1 MEYQPTPED
10 IDFSKYGLILKRRW
24 LPASAVFILVILA
37 AFMITLLEKPT
48 YEAQGKLLFK
58 KRDISSTLLS
68 DVPEKAGQLESLSQQ
83 NTPVDTEAEVLRSS
97 PIIEQTILALNLKD
111 KAGKPTE
118 PDDISKNLTIKGIKG
133 TDILLISYKS
143 RNPQEASAIVNK
155 LIEAYIERNIFINRS
170 ETTAAREFITNQLP
184 KTETALRQAENELR
198 LFDEKNKII
207 NLPDEAKSAVQS
219 LALLNQKI
227 IEIQSN
233 LANTTSQANELRTKI
248 GLTSSEAM
256 KLNSLNQS
264 EAVQAVLKELQL
276 VESNLVNQRIRF
288 TENHPE
294 IVKLKQQRAAITG
307 LLQERIAQVLGDS
320 QPSSLSNLQI
330 GKSAQDLVDNFIT
343 SEVTKLGL
351 ESQLQALLQAQIDY
365 IKRSNLLP
373 KLEQQRRD
381 LERQLATAKS
391 KYEILVKRLQEVEI
405 AENQNIGNARVVAS
419 ASPPIQPVGSK
430 KRLILIGGVIVGGL
444 LYIVVAFVLDI
455 IDPSIKTAK
464 EAQKYFNYP
473 WLGMIPLLRK
483 KSKLLG
489 QKNVKTAIA
498 DLPVRDMPYSLE
510 SETYRILQSNLK
522 LLKSHQP
529 IKKIVITSSVSK
541 EGKSAVSANLALALA
556 QTGRRVLLVDAD
568 FHHPMQHCIWKL
580 TNALGLSDVITD
592 QEKLKDAVI
601 QVADNLSV
609 LPAGFTPHNSLFL
622 IDSPQM
628 NTLLNDFDRNYDFII
643 FDTPPLVLLP
653 DVLTLGKMA
662 DGILLVVRPGII
674 DVASAT
680 TAKIQLNQSDLK
692 VLGLVM
698 NGIIIGQE
706 PDNYLRHLK
715 NYHAATPRN
724 RLATSRNSKEIEK
737 TYKVSIVAN
746 SQSRRTRQWSG
757 NSGLSCK
764 LLIYML
770 WS

>member
-10 IDFSKYGLILKRRW
+10 IDFGKYGLILKRRW
-24 LPASAVFILVILA
+24 LPASAVFLLVILVA
-37 AFMITLLEKPT
+37 LVVAMLEKPI

-68 DVPEKAGQLESLSQQ
+68 DVPEKAGQLESLSQT

-111 KAGKPTE
+111 KTGKTIE
-118 PDDISKNLTIKGIKG
+118 PDGLSKSLVIKGIKG

-143 RNPQEASAIVNK
+143 SNPQEAADIINK
-155 LIEAYIERNIFINRS
+155 LIEVYIKRNIYINRS

-184 KTETALRQAENELR
+184 KTETALRQAEKNLR
-198 LFDEKNKII
+198 LFDEKNNII
-207 NLPDEAKSAVQS
+207 NLPNETQSAVQS

-227 IEIQSN
+227 AEIESN
-233 LANTTSQANELRTKI
+233 LANTTSQANGLRTKI
-248 GLTSSEAM
+248 GLTSAEAM

-264 EAVQAVLKELQL
+264 EAVQPVLKELQQ
-276 VESNLVNQRIRF
+276 VESNLVTQRTRY
-288 TENHPE
+288 TKNHPE
-294 IVKLKQQRAAITG
+294 IVKLEQQQAAIKG
-307 LLQERIAQVLGDS
+307 LLKERIS
-320 QPSSLSNLQI
+320 QAIGGGQPLPLSNLQA
-330 GKSAQDLVDNFIT
+330 GNSAQTLVDSFVT
-343 SEVTKLGL
+343 AEVTKFGL
-351 ESQLQALLQAQIDY
+351 NSQLQALLQTQTDS
-365 IKRSNLLP
+365 IKRGNLLP

-381 LERQLATAKS
+381 LERQLTTSKS

-405 AENQNIGNARVVAS
+405 LENQNVGNARVVAS
-419 ASPPIQPVGSK
+419 ASPPILPSGSRK
-430 KRLILIGGVIVGGL
+430 SLILAVGVIVGGL
-444 LYIVVAFVLDI
+444 LYIVVAFVLDS

-464 EAQKYFNYP
+464 EAQKCFDYP

-483 KSKLLG
+483 KSELLG
-489 QKNVKTAIA
+489 QKDLETAIA

-541 EGKSAVSANLALALA
+541 EGKSTVSANLALALA
-556 QTGRRVLLVDAD
+556 QTGRKVLLVDAD
-568 FHHPMQHCIWKL
+568 FHYPMQHCIWKL
-580 TNALGLSDVITD
+580 TNALGLSDVIVN
-592 QEKLKDAVI
+592 QEKLKDAVK

-609 LPAGFTPHNSLFL
+609 LPAGFTPHNSLSL

-628 NTLLNDFDRNYDFII
+628 NTLVNDFDNNYDFVI
-643 FDTPPLVLLP
+643 FDTPPLVLVP

-662 DGILLVVRPGII
+662 DGILLVVRPGVI
-674 DVASAT
+674 DIASAT
-680 TAKIQLNQSDLK
+680 TAKTKLNQSDLK
-692 VLGLVM
+692 VLGLVV

-715 NYHAATPRN
+715 DYHAATPRN
-724 RLATSRNSKEIEK
+724 LLAADGNSKEK
-737 TYKVSIVAN
+737 N
-746 SQSRRTRQWSG
+746 
-757 NSGLSCK
+757 L
-764 LLIYML
+764 
-770 WS
+770 